1 MSSIKKV
8 IEVPYPLNMAEK
20 DRFRY
25 APYLRYE
32 LLPQK
37 VKYLHSVF
45 VGNSGFCMNNMGLI
59 KECHHAYP
67 SQYEYYRNEAAK
79 YYYDAEDHPENL
91 VVLDDDNTY
100 LAIHHPWFNYY
111 HWVCESLF
119 RLWMV
124 RHRLDDLVLLLPE
137 YYKDADFIMGSLEP
151 FKIKNICYI
160 PNGKSLMVK
169 NLCLPQI
176 KPLCDSYDAAQLKQ
190 VKDFYHSYV
199 RNEKHITTSLG
210 DKLYVSRQM
219 APRRKVINEDEIIE
233 VLKKYGFA
241 IYNPEKHPFLEQVSI
256 FSNVKFLVG
265 EQGSGLTNLLFMG
278 KNSSV
283 LELHK
288 DKTNELDH
296 PSPLFWYMAQAIGA
310 QYYQQLCDTH
320 GREDYFEGDYIVDTA
335 LLEKNLALMCG
346 RGHRL

>member
-1 MSSIKKV
+1 MNSAKKV

-25 APYLRYE
+25 EPYLRYE

-37 VKYLHSVF
+37 VKNFRNVF
-45 VGNSGFCMNNMGLI
+45 VGNSGFCMNNRGLI

-67 SQYEYYRNEAAK
+67 AQHHYYLNEASR
-79 YYYDAEDHPENL
+79 YYYAAADRPENL
-91 VVLDDDNTY
+91 VILDDDNTY

-119 RLWMV
+119 RLWKV
-124 RHRLDDLVLLLPE
+124 RRRLDDLVLLLPDH
-137 YYKDADFIMGSLEP
+137 YGHADFITGSLEP
-151 FKIKNICYI
+151 FNIKHIYHI
-160 PNGKSLMVK
+160 PAGKSLMVR

-176 KPLCDSYDAAQLKQ
+176 KPLCDSYDARELKQ
-190 VKDFYHSYV
+190 LRDFYVNYV
-199 RNEKHITTSLG
+199 LNEKKIDTSLG
-210 DKLYVSRQM
+210 DRIYVSRRM
-219 APRRKVINEDEIIE
+219 APRRKVVNGDEIE
-233 VLKKYGFA
+233 RVFEKFGFS
-241 IYNPEKHPFLEQVSI
+241 IFCPEQYSFLEQISI
-256 FSNVKFLVG
+256 FSGVKFLVG
-265 EQGSGLTNLLFMG
+265 EQGSGLTNLLFMD
-278 KNSSV
+278 KNTSV

-310 QYYQQLCDTH
+310 KYYHQLCD
-320 GREDYFEGDYIVDTA
+320 GGEDYFEGDFIVDAA

-346 RGHRL
+346 R